1 MISHQNINIVLTIFD
16 EFFFFDIVN
25 IEVFTQKG
33 GSFMFKSYFF
43 LFFLFTSSVFSQE
56 IVNLYTSRHYDS
68 DIELYE
74 KFEEKTGIKVNYVSG
89 KGKALIQ
96 RIKSEGSNC
105 PADIFITVDAG
116 NLWKIQKDNL
126 FQKIKSNK
134 IKKILDSKYV
144 DSNGNWIGL
153 AKRYRVIVY
162 NPEKID
168 TFRMSKINYE
178 DLASDEFKN
187 RIVIRSSSN
196 IYNQSLLSSLIY
208 HNGENY
214 TKKWLLNFVGNFA
227 RKPQGN
233 DRAQIMAV
241 ANGEADIA
249 IVNHYYIGIML
260 SGKAGQKQRESALK
274 VKVAFPNQQNRG
286 TMVNVSGGGI
296 LKNSPNYKNAIKFLE
311 FLLEEES
318 QRHIVS
324 NTYEYPIID
333 DLDPSPIIKKL
344 GSNIVE
350 DSLPVEVLGE
360 MNPKAVKM
368 MDVAGWR

>member
-1 MISHQNINIVLTIFD
+1 
-16 EFFFFDIVN
+16 
-25 IEVFTQKG
+25 
-33 GSFMFKSYFF
+33 
-43 LFFLFTSSVFSQE
+43 
-56 IVNLYTSRHYDS
+56 
-68 DIELYE
+68 
-74 KFEEKTGIKVNYVSG
+74 
-89 KGKALIQ
+89 
-96 RIKSEGSNC
+96 
-105 PADIFITVDAG
+105 
-116 NLWKIQKDNL
+116 
-126 FQKIKSNK
+126 
-134 IKKILDSKYV
+134 
-144 DSNGNWIGL
+144 
-153 AKRYRVIVY
+153 
-162 NPEKID
+162 
-168 TFRMSKINYE
+168 MS
-178 DLASDEFKN
+178 
-187 RIVIRSSSN
+187 
-196 IYNQSLLSSLIY
+196 
-208 HNGENY
+208 
-214 TKKWLLNFVGNFA
+214 NFA

-260 SGKAGQKQRESALK
+260 SGKAGQKQKESALK

-333 DLDPSPIIKKL
+333 NLDPSPIIKKL

-350 DSLPVEVLGE
+350 DSLPVEILGE

>member
-25 IEVFTQKG
+25 IEVFNQKG

-116 NLWKIQKDNL
+116 NLWKIQNDNL

-153 AKRYRVIVY
+153 AKRYRVMVY

-168 TFRMSKINYE
+168 SFRMSKINYE

-214 TKKWLLNFVGNFA
+214 TKKWLLNFVSNFA

-333 DLDPSPIIKKL
+333 NLDPSPIIKKL

-350 DSLPVEVLGE
+350 DSLPVEILGE